1 MPTPRASSTTPSR
14 RPASKGSA
22 PHAVQLLKADHA
34 EVKKLLKEYDKL
46 AKEQAPDEERQA
58 LATQICQQLTV
69 HATIEEEIFYPA
81 AREVLGEEDDLVDEA
96 TVEHGSAKELISK
109 IESMSPDEDLYD
121 ATVKVLGEY
130 IQHHVKEE
138 QDELFPKLTR
148 KMDMREI
155 GQRLQ
160 ERKEELMQERT
171 H

>member
-1 MPTPRASSTTPSR
+1 
-14 RPASKGSA
+14 
-22 PHAVQLLKADHA
+22 VQLLKADHA

-46 AKEQAPDEERQA
+46 AKEQASDEERQA

-81 AREVLGEEDDLVDEA
+81 AREVLGDEDDLVDEA
-96 TVEHGSAKELISK
+96 TVEHGSAKELIAK
-109 IESMSPDEDLYD
+109 IEAMSPDEDLYD